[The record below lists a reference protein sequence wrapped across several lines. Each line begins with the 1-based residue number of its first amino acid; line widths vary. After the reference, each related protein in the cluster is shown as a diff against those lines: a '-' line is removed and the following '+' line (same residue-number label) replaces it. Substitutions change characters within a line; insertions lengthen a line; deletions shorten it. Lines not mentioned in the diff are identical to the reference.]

1 VVVVSPQWVR
11 QGPTIAEVCA
21 RKVDARV
28 EEGGFRSGTLA
39 DITRRLAEAVDI
51 PVDMVYALL
60 VAVHRDV
67 EHAGP
72 LVDFLEETNRAYAPG
87 TVAMAYFENHDSPRA
102 TQVWHDRFAEL
113 LQHSEQARSY
123 WQALASQSH
132 GCGEALLMALLK
144 NLQTALV
151 DSSAGS
157 ASGCVL
163 GRGLELGSEWGE
175 QTRTDFETETL
186 LNFAWAGREP
196 NASLVRAYVR
206 LLERQSA
213 CPEFSAGEV
222 YFHRNN
228 AAGGDFDDRILAFV
242 RYSADGA
249 VSVAHNLDPCKTH
262 RAHYDFDYLP
272 GAPMPRENCFDS
284 YEAFAIETTA
294 VVGDGAFELCLMPL
308 QTLVWRLG

>member
-1 VVVVSPQWVR
+1 MGR
-11 QGPTIAEVCA
+11 A
-21 RKVDARV
+21 DAHR
-28 EEGGFRSGTLA
+28 FRDG
-39 DITRRLAEAVDI
+39 
-51 PVDMVYALL
+51 
-60 VAVHRDV
+60 
-67 EHAGP
+67 
-72 LVDFLEETNRAYAPG
+72 
-87 TVAMAYFENHDSPRA
+87 
-102 TQVWHDRFAEL
+102 
-113 LQHSEQARSY
+113 
-123 WQALASQSH
+123 
-132 GCGEALLMALLK
+132 
-144 NLQTALV
+144 
-151 DSSAGS
+151 
-157 ASGCVL
+157 
-163 GRGLELGSEWGE
+163 
-175 QTRTDFETETL
+175 ETL
-186 LNFAWAGREP
+186 LNFTWAGREP